1 MTNPSQSSEANAG
14 ESAPVELNQLT
25 GAPLGTGSADYT
37 EQIIQLLE
45 ALFHDVIS
53 VRNPEVDPALKG
65 GQSIPENDRNL
76 LLRTLQAHGVWFR
89 LLSIAEQNLAM
100 RSLRLTEIERGPEHV
115 PGTFAHVFTEAAKA
129 GMTADEIQTM
139 LASARI
145 RPVITAHPTE
155 AKRITVLEIH
165 RRIFLLLREIELTR
179 WTPRE
184 RKALIDDLRTE
195 IDLLWL
201 TGEIRLEKPTVQ
213 QEAEWG
219 LHFFNDALFEGIA
232 TIERR
237 MEEVLAETFPDHH
250 FTLPPIFQFG
260 SWIGGDRD
268 GNPFVTNDITR
279 DILRRYRHACIK
291 RYLKDLQRMVPR
303 LSLAAHALEVPEEF
317 LTALS
322 EHLAVSGVSE
332 QLTARNP
339 GEVFRQFTTCMLR
352 KLEGTAS
359 ADEHGAKHV
368 APQHRYGT
376 ADELIEDFRTLE
388 NGLIGAH
395 SEGIARNIVKPLR
408 RQVEAFRFRTFS
420 LDLREN
426 TGKTNEALGDIW
438 KQITGGKEPPKTDS
452 EEWKQWLLTELVR
465 PLDSMPSFG
474 LPESSE
480 STLGM
485 LRMVREMRDD
495 VDRDTFNGFV
505 LSMTRTTA
513 DVLGVY
519 LLAKYAGLFTDA
531 EGIESCQIMV
541 IPLLETIDDLR
552 NGPAILRDLL
562 GVPVVRRTLL
572 HELGGVQEV
581 MVGYSDSNK
590 DGGFLC
596 SNWEVAKAQSR
607 LKRVGEERGLPIS
620 FFHGR
625 GGSVGRGGAPTG
637 RAIAAQPPGTIH
649 GRMRVTEQGE
659 VVSSKYANRGV
670 AQHQMELLC
679 ASVFEHSLM
688 SGRDEGLKVNA
699 EFDEVMEAL
708 AGLSFTAY
716 RGLIDQPGLIDFYQA
731 ASPLDELALL
741 KIGSRPARR
750 TGSMTLDD
758 LRAIPWV
765 FAWSQNRMVIPGWY
779 GVGTALEQ
787 IVAVRGD
794 LGQEVLRR
802 MFAESRLFRLIID
815 ETEKT
820 LPLVDLDIA
829 RAYAELVPDEEL
841 RMRVFGMVKD
851 EYDRTIKMVME
862 VNGTAEV
869 CARFPRFRES
879 LERRLDTIN
888 QVGHQQVK
896 LIKRFRG
903 IDKEDPARQEYLI
916 SLLLSFNCVAA
927 GLGWTG

>member
-1 MTNPSQSSEANAG
+1 M
-14 ESAPVELNQLT
+14 ELNQLT
-25 GAPLGTGSADYT
+25 GAPLGTGSADYA

-45 ALFHDVIS
+45 TLFHDVIR
-53 VRNPEVDPALKG
+53 VRNPEIDPILKG
-65 GQSIPENDRNL
+65 EQSIPEGDRNV
-76 LLRTLQAHGVWFR
+76 LLRSLQAHGIWFR
-89 LLSIAEQNLAM
+89 LLSIAEQNLVM
-100 RSLRLTEIERGPEHV
+100 RSLRHTEIERGPEHV
-115 PGTFAHVFTEAAKA
+115 PGTFAYVFSEAAKA
-129 GMTADEIQTM
+129 GMSAGEIQTM
-139 LASARI
+139 LGSARI

-232 TIERR
+232 NIEDRL
-237 MEEVLAETFPDHH
+237 EEVLAENYPGHH
-250 FTLPPIFQFG
+250 FALPPFFQFG

-268 GNPFVTNDITR
+268 GNPFVTNDTTR
-279 DILRRYRHACIK
+279 EILRLYRQACLKRYRQE
-291 RYLKDLQRMVPR
+291 LQRIVPR

-322 EHLAVSGVSE
+322 EQLALSGVGE
-332 QLTARNP
+332 QIAARNP

-352 KLEGTAS
+352 KLEATIN
-359 ADEHGAKHV
+359 ADQRGAEYTLS
-368 APQHRYGT
+368 QHRYGA
-376 ADELIEDFRTLE
+376 ADELIEDLRTLE
-388 NGLIGAH
+388 NGLIRAR
-395 SEGIARNIVKPLR
+395 SEGIARNMVKPLR

-426 TGKTNEALGDIW
+426 TGKTNAALADIW
-438 KQITGGKEPPKTDS
+438 KQITGGKEPPKPDS
-452 EEWKQWLLTELVR
+452 EEWKQWLLAELVR
-465 PLDSMPSFG
+465 PLEMMPSFG
-474 LPESSE
+474 LPESTE

-485 LRMVREMRDD
+485 LRMVCEMRDQ
-495 VDRDTFNGFV
+495 VDRDAFNGFV

-541 IPLLETIDDLR
+541 IPLLETIEDLR
-552 NGPAILRDLL
+552 NGPAILHELL

-572 HELGGVQEV
+572 RELGGVQEV

-596 SNWEVAKAQSR
+596 SNWEVAKAQTR
-607 LKRVGEERGLPIS
+607 LKKVGEARRLPIS

-659 VVSSKYANRGV
+659 VVSTKYANRGV

-679 ASVFEHSLM
+679 ASVLEHSLM
-688 SGRDEGLKVNA
+688 SGRDKALKVNP

-716 RGLIDQPGLIDFYQA
+716 RGLIEQPGLVDFYQA
-731 ASPLDELALL
+731 ASPVDELALL

-750 TGSMTLDD
+750 TGAMTLDD

-765 FAWSQNRMVIPGWY
+765 FAWSQNRMLIPGWY

-787 IVAVRGD
+787 IIAVRGE
-794 LGQEVLRR
+794 LGKELLWR

-829 RAYAELVPDEEL
+829 RAYAELVPDEAL
-841 RMRVFGMVKD
+841 RERTFAMIKN
-851 EYDRTIKMVME
+851 EYDRTVAMVLA
-862 VNGTAEV
+862 VNGTSEI
-869 CARFPRFRES
+869 CARFPRYRES
-879 LERRLDTIN
+879 LARRLDIIN

-896 LIKRFRG
+896 LIKRFRST
-903 IDKEDPARQEYLI
+903 DKEDPGRREYLV
-916 SLLLSFNCVAA
+916 SLLLSINCVAA

>member
-1 MTNPSQSSEANAG
+1 MANPSQSSQATSGNA
-14 ESAPVELNQLT
+14 APSDPNQMT
-25 GAPLGTGSADYT
+25 GAPLGTGDADYT

-53 VRNPEVDPALKG
+53 VRNPEIDPVLKG
-65 GQSIPENDRNL
+65 KQSIPEGDRNL

-89 LLSIAEQNLAM
+89 LLSIAEQNLVM
-100 RSLRLTEIERGPEHV
+100 RSLRHTETERGPEHV
-115 PGTFAHVFTEAAKA
+115 PGTFANVFTQAAKT
-129 GMTADEIQTM
+129 GMTADQIQTM

-219 LHFFNDALFEGIA
+219 LHFFNDALFVGIA
-232 TIERR
+232 SIERR

-268 GNPFVTNDITR
+268 GNPFVTNDTTR
-279 DILRRYRHACIK
+279 DILRLYRHACIR

-322 EHLAVSGVSE
+322 EHLAVSGVCE

-359 ADEHGAKHV
+359 ADEHGANHV

-388 NGLIGAH
+388 SGLIGAH

-426 TGKTNEALGDIW
+426 TAKTNEALGDIW
-438 KQITGGKEPPKTDS
+438 KQITGDKEPPKTDS
-452 EEWKQWLLTELVR
+452 EQWKQWLLTELVR

-485 LRMVREMRDD
+485 LRMVREMRDE

-572 HELGGVQEV
+572 RELGGVQEV

-596 SNWEVAKAQSR
+596 SNWEVSKAQSR

-716 RGLIDQPGLIDFYQA
+716 RRLIEQPGLVDFYQA
-731 ASPLDELALL
+731 ASPVDELALL

-794 LGQEVLRR
+794 LGQEALRR

-841 RMRVFGMVKD
+841 RMRVFSMVKD

-862 VNGTAEV
+862 VTGTSEV

-888 QVGHQQVK
+888 QVSHQQVK

>member
-1 MTNPSQSSEANAG
+1 MVNRNQSSKATTGDSEPA
-14 ESAPVELNQLT
+14 ELNQLT

-37 EQIIQLLE
+37 EQLIQLLE

-53 VRNPEVDPALKG
+53 VRNPEIDPVLKRK
-65 GQSIPENDRNL
+65 QTIPENDRNL

-100 RSLRLTEIERGPEHV
+100 RGLRHTETERGPEHV

-129 GMTADEIQTM
+129 GMTADQIQTM

-165 RRIFLLLREIELTR
+165 RRIFLFLREIELTR

-213 QEAEWG
+213 QEAQWG

-232 TIERR
+232 SIERR

-268 GNPFVTNDITR
+268 GNPFVTNDTTR
-279 DILRRYRHACIK
+279 DILRLYRHACIR

-322 EHLAVSGVSE
+322 EHLAVSGVGE

-352 KLEGTAS
+352 KLEGTAR
-359 ADEHGAKHV
+359 ADEHGAERV
-368 APQHRYGT
+368 SPQHRYGT

-388 NGLIGAH
+388 NGLIGAD

-408 RQVEAFRFRTFS
+408 RQVKAFRFRTFS

-438 KQITGGKEPPKTDS
+438 KQITGGKEPPKPDS
-452 EEWKQWLLTELVR
+452 EEWKQWLLAELVR
-465 PLDSMPSFG
+465 PLESMPSFG

-531 EGIESCQIMV
+531 EGIESCQMMV

-572 HELGGVQEV
+572 RELGGVQEV

-625 GGSVGRGGAPTG
+625 GGSVGRGG
-637 RAIAAQPPGTIH
+637 
-649 GRMRVTEQGE
+649 
-659 VVSSKYANRGV
+659 
-670 AQHQMELLC
+670 
-679 ASVFEHSLM
+679 
-688 SGRDEGLKVNA
+688 
-699 EFDEVMEAL
+699 
-708 AGLSFTAY
+708 
-716 RGLIDQPGLIDFYQA
+716 
-731 ASPLDELALL
+731 
-741 KIGSRPARR
+741 
-750 TGSMTLDD
+750 
-758 LRAIPWV
+758 
-765 FAWSQNRMVIPGWY
+765 
-779 GVGTALEQ
+779 
-787 IVAVRGD
+787 
-794 LGQEVLRR
+794 
-802 MFAESRLFRLIID
+802 
-815 ETEKT
+815 
-820 LPLVDLDIA
+820 
-829 RAYAELVPDEEL
+829 
-841 RMRVFGMVKD
+841 
-851 EYDRTIKMVME
+851 
-862 VNGTAEV
+862 
-869 CARFPRFRES
+869 
-879 LERRLDTIN
+879 
-888 QVGHQQVK
+888 
-896 LIKRFRG
+896 
-903 IDKEDPARQEYLI
+903 
-916 SLLLSFNCVAA
+916 
-927 GLGWTG
+927 